1 MRTTRLLASA
11 ASIALLASVLGSS
24 PATAEKPTAPPSAT
38 VRSAP
43 EPTTPGSLTAKA
55 ARAAAAEDEPAGAL
69 AMPDSY
75 PVQPK
80 LKVYPDANP
89 DAADT
94 GNLIGYDDIAPRLQ
108 SLMRASDRVS
118 TQIVGESTQG
128 RQLYLVTV
136 TAPEDEEQTAQ
147 QTAWRKKIRANP
159 GEAATDTALKSGYKT
174 PIWISSNIHGNEWEG
189 TDASLDYIEEL
200 ATAPWNDVKSLL
212 RGHRLYFSVVL
223 NPDGRTIGQRPTALN
238 LDANRDMITNTTP
251 ESTSFVRTA
260 HAVQALYAAD
270 FHGYTSVLQIEPC
283 GPPHGDDYEYDLFIP
298 HAYAAALKVERDVVD
313 AEIPGNTYYNVVT
326 GQVVPENTSDDTDHI
341 KIPYRDTPTGWDDF
355 PPIFTAQYAAFAGA
369 VSNTVELPKGR
380 PNGSSQTP
388 ASATINVAVAKKT
401 MESLVDYV
409 VANDDAMLADQVEF
423 FRRANVGDE
432 RVALTQANIDAVPG
446 PAEWKPLWND
456 SDDQTA
462 VQYPRAFVIPVGK
475 EQRSISDA
483 RFLVSRLLMH
493 NIAVRRLDS
502 ATTIDGTSYP
512 AGSYVV
518 DMSQPN
524 RNLAHALLAPG
535 SDISNKPGILSMYDV
550 SAWSWGHLWGVD
562 VDSFGTTGDG
572 SLPASTKVTT
582 GNADGKVA
590 SGGSYLTFE
599 LAGVN
604 DFRTLNALLEDEVA
618 VSVLADGSAIVEA
631 DEARDALEDAAEEFD
646 VDVDKATAAEIAQLS
661 DESTRGLQDLKIGYT
676 GNQDDL
682 LSLTQLGFDDL
693 QAVTAATITANPA
706 ILDGVDVL
714 WLGSALNF
722 NDSQAAGRAAVQSF
736 VDAGGSIV
744 GRAAGAFNAAKT
756 FGLIA
761 DGTAVVGNN
770 SGNGIVTID
779 TADAGVLAPY
789 AQKFA
794 FVYPA
799 TWFTGLPESVT
810 VEQRYATGNPLLS
823 GHWRDTNGS
832 NGPLNAAGQPAAVS
846 ASLPS
851 GAKAFVFG
859 TSPVYRSH
867 TKGGQSQAARAL
879 FWAAPEGEGVPAP
892 APVVATTTTL
902 KVPATATYG
911 RSISATVKVT
921 AAGAQKP
928 TGTVQVREGSKVLAS
943 RALPASGTATLSVSG
958 LKPGS
963 RRLTAH
969 FVPSGAGFAPSASA
983 PATVKVAKAASR
995 TGVRAKALG
1004 KGRVQVTVTVKSSAG
1019 TPTGSVRVKV
1029 GSSTKVVKL
1038 RNGKATVTL
1047 KSAKGKRTVWARY
1060 GGSSLL
1066 SPSANATTVR
1076 VR

>member
-1 MRTTRLLASA
+1 MRTSRLMTVA
-11 ASIALLASVLGSS
+11 ASVSLVATVAWSN
-24 PATAEKPTAPPSAT
+24 PATAQDPKPAPPV

-43 EPTTPGSLTAKA
+43 EPTNTGSLTAKA
-55 ARAAAAEDEPAGAL
+55 ARAAAAEDAPDGAL
-69 AMPDSY
+69 SMPSSY

-80 LKVYPDANP
+80 LKVYPDATP

-108 SLMRASDRVS
+108 AVMRKSDRVS

-136 TAPEDEEQTAQ
+136 TAPEDEDQTAE
-147 QTAWRKKIRANP
+147 QTAWRKQIRQNP
-159 GEAATDTALKSGYKT
+159 EAAKTNDALKKGYKT

-200 ATAPWNDVKSLL
+200 ATAPWNEVKSLL
-212 RGHRLYFSVVL
+212 RGHRMYFSVVL

-298 HAYAAALKVERDVVD
+298 HAYSAALKVERDVVD
-313 AEIPGNTYYNVVT
+313 AAIPGNTYYNVKT
-326 GQVVPENTSDDTDHI
+326 GQVVSQNTSEDTSHI

-369 VSNTVELPKGR
+369 VSNTVELPKSR

-388 ASATINVAVAKKT
+388 ASATINVAVAKQT
-401 MESLVDYV
+401 MKSIVDYV
-409 VANDDAMLADQVEF
+409 ADNDDAMLADQVEF
-423 FRRANVGDE
+423 FRRANAGAE

-456 SDDQTA
+456 SDDQTP
-462 VQYPRAFVIPVGK
+462 VKYPRAFVIPVGDG
-475 EQRSISDA
+475 QRSISDA
-483 RFLVSRLLMH
+483 RSLVSSLLLH
-493 NIAVRRLDS
+493 NIGVRRLDAA
-502 ATTIDGTSYP
+502 ATLDGTPYP
-512 AGSYVV
+512 AGSYVI

-562 VDSFGTTGDG
+562 VDAVGTTGEG
-572 SLPASTKVTT
+572 SLPASTKVVS

-604 DFRTLNALLEDEVA
+604 DFRTLNALLEDGVA
-618 VSVLADGSAIVEA
+618 VSVLADGSAIVAA
-631 DEARDALEDAAEEFD
+631 DEARDALEDAAKDLD
-646 VDVDKATAAEIAQLS
+646 VDVDRATAAEIAQLS
-661 DESTRGLQDLKIGYT
+661 AGTARGLKDLKIAYT

-693 QAVTAATITANPA
+693 QVVTAATITATPELLNG
-706 ILDGVDVL
+706 IDVL
-714 WLGSALNF
+714 WLGSALTF
-722 NDSQAAGRAAVQSF
+722 NDSQAVGRAAVQAF

-744 GRAAGAFNAAKT
+744 GRAAGAFNTAKT

-761 DGTAVVGNN
+761 DGTAVTGNT

-779 TADAGVLAPY
+779 TAAAGVLAPY

-799 TWFTGLPESVT
+799 TWFTGLPESVK
-810 VEQRYATGNPLLS
+810 VEQRYAAGNPLLS

-832 NGPLNAAGQPAAVS
+832 NGPLNAAGQAAAVS
-846 ASLPS
+846 ASAPS

-859 TSPVYRSH
+859 TAPVYRTH

-879 FWAAPEGEGVPAP
+879 FWAAPEGEGVDAP
-892 APVVATTTTL
+892 DPEVATTTTL
-902 KVPATATYG
+902 RVPAKATYG
-911 RSISATVKVT
+911 KAFNASVTVKASGT
-921 AAGAQKP
+921 EKP
-928 TGTVQVREGSKVLAS
+928 RGTVQVREGSKVLGTRSIA
-943 RALPASGTATLSVSG
+943 ANGTATVKVSG
-958 LKPGS
+958 LKPGT
-963 RRLTAH
+963 RRLTAR
-969 FVPSGAGFAPSASA
+969 FVPSGSGFLGSTSAV
-983 PATVKVAKAASR
+983 ATVKVAKATSR
-995 TGVRAKALG
+995 TTVKAKALG
-1004 KGRVQVTVTVKSSAG
+1004 QGKVRVSVTVKSGAG
-1019 TPTGSVRVKV
+1019 KPTGTVRVKV
-1029 GSSTKVVKL
+1029 GSKTRVVKL
-1038 RNGKATVTL
+1038 KNGKATITI
-1047 KSAKGKRTVWARY
+1047 KAAKGKRSVTARY
-1060 GGSSLL
+1060 AGSSLFK
-1066 SPSANATTVR
+1066 PSAKGVTVR
-1076 VR
+1076 LR